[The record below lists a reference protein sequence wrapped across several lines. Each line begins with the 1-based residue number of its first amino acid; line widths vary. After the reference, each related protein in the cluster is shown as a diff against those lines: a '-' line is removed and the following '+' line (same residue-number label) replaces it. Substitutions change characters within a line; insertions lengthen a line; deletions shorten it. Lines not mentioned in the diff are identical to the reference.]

1 MCTDTMAVYMCV
13 KCNTPYCG
21 GKVECADEMKV
32 DKDKMVC
39 HDCRWKEAQEAGG
52 GKCSISVYFTTCYPN
67 VGSRRLQTLTT
78 LHSHTRL
85 FLPAKC
91 HNLSEQ
97 CTINVRSNTR
107 QQVLSRPNVFAHSMR
122 SLTSSLLQSFNPQS
136 SPPTPHFNASQ
147 LLPCLFP
154 QLPPSI
160 PQFATLSLV
169 NRFNSSIPQPLNPS
183 TPQPLALSLPPPPF
197 YRQLATAARSMVP
210 SSRSSSVTRAAVWP
224 PSTAATT
231 TTATDA
237 TTWPAQPRTF
247 PAQGRG
253 SAR

>member
-1 MCTDTMAVYMCV
+1 MITAAEAAEGKEEILQMCTDTMAVYMCV

-91 HNLSEQ
+91 HSLSEQ

-107 QQVLSRPNVFAHSMR
+107 QQVCRPNVFAHSMR
-122 SLTSSLLQSFNPQS
+122 SLT
-136 SPPTPHFNASQ
+136 
-147 LLPCLFP
+147 
-154 QLPPSI
+154 PSI
-160 PQFATLSLV
+160 
-169 NRFNSSIPQPLNPS
+169 LNPS
-183 TPQPLALSLPPPPF
+183 ILNPRPPPHISMLLNCSPVSSLNSPPQSLNSPPFLSSTALTPQFLNLSTPRRLNPSLCRCPPRPSIDSWRPLQGAWSQVRAL
-197 YRQLATAARSMVP
+197 QV
-210 SSRSSSVTRAAVWP
+210 
-224 PSTAATT
+224 
-231 TTATDA
+231 
-237 TTWPAQPRTF
+237 
-247 PAQGRG
+247 
-253 SAR
+253 

>member
-1 MCTDTMAVYMCV
+1 MTTLDPADAVDLAPHRALEDKVQAIAVAKAVEDDMITAAEAAEGKEEILQMCTDTMAVYMCV

-91 HNLSEQ
+91 HSLSEQ
-97 CTINVRSNTR
+97 CKYVVPTC
-107 QQVLSRPNVFAHSMR
+107 
-122 SLTSSLLQSFNPQS
+122 SLIRCGPSLLHSFNPS
-136 SPPTPHFNASQ
+136 ILNPRPPPHISMLLNCSPVSSLNSPPQSLNSPPFLSSTALTPQFLN
-147 LLPCLFP
+147 L
-154 QLPPSI
+154 SI
-160 PQFATLSLV
+160 P
-169 NRFNSSIPQPLNPS
+169 RRLNPS
-183 TPQPLALSLPPPPF
+183 LCRCPPRPSIDSWRPLQGAWSQVRAL
-197 YRQLATAARSMVP
+197 QV
-210 SSRSSSVTRAAVWP
+210 
-224 PSTAATT
+224 
-231 TTATDA
+231 
-237 TTWPAQPRTF
+237 
-247 PAQGRG
+247 
-253 SAR
+253 

>member
-1 MCTDTMAVYMCV
+1 MTTLDPADAVDLAPHRALEDKVQAIAVAKAVEDDMITAAEAAEGKEEILQMCTDTMAVYMCV

-107 QQVLSRPNVFAHSMR
+107 QQVLSVRSFDAVPHSFTP
-122 SLTSSLLQSFNPQS
+122 SILQSSILAPH
-136 SPPTPHFNASQ
+136 PTFQCFSTAP
-147 LLPCLFP
+147 
-154 QLPPSI
+154 
-160 PQFATLSLV
+160 LSLP
-169 NRFNSSIPQPLNPS
+169 STPPLNPS
-183 TPQPLALSLPPPPF
+183 IRHPFSRQPL
-197 YRQLATAARSMVP
+197 
-210 SSRSSSVTRAAVWP
+210 
-224 PSTAATT
+224 
-231 TTATDA
+231 
-237 TTWPAQPRTF
+237 
-247 PAQGRG
+247 
-253 SAR
+253 